1 MSCGIA
7 IGIAFHPPAHLPPP
21 SLPSL
26 PLPPPLRSSRRNF
39 HRECKKAL
47 CRARYK
53 TRARK
58 RRPREIADCGGTKG
72 SDGRGGVPAR
82 CEMKESAAA
91 IILRNYSRGRIVRI
105 GATRTKPAA
114 AGARARS
121 LAFSVAAVACGGSKQ
136 ASKQARARARACG
149 RKTMRAKTRTRTERR
164 GNKETRE
171 REREIDARGN
181 INHCI
186 IARSL

>member
-1 MSCGIA
+1 M
-7 IGIAFHPPAHLPPP
+7 
-21 SLPSL
+21 
-26 PLPPPLRSSRRNF
+26 
-39 HRECKKAL
+39 
-47 CRARYK
+47 
-53 TRARK
+53 
-58 RRPREIADCGGTKG
+58 
-72 SDGRGGVPAR
+72 PAR

-121 LAFSVAAVACGGSKQ
+121 LAFSVAAVACGGSKH
-136 ASKQARARARACG
+136 ARARARVWKEDDASEIRG
-149 RKTMRAKTRTRTERR
+149 RQ
-164 GNKETRE
+164 E